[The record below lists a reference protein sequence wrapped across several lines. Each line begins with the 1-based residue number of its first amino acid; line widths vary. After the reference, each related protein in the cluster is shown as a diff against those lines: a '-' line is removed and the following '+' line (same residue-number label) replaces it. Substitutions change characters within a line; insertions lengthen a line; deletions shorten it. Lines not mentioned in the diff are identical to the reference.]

1 MTTANVHN
9 QSQQISLLRI
19 TLSYKV
25 KSGKANGPP
34 TSNKFAQ
41 PLHHRILDAQKSNA
55 DAKYQGAMPTKG
67 QPSSWS
73 ETVRDS
79 SCAASES
86 QHERRHTA
94 LLSG

>member
-1 MTTANVHN
+1 MDRQH
-9 QSQQISLLRI
+9 
-19 TLSYKV
+19 
-25 KSGKANGPP
+25 P
-34 TSNKFAQ
+34 TIFAQ
-41 PLHHRILDAQKSNA
+41 LLHHRILDAQNSNA

-67 QPSSWS
+67 QLSSWS

-79 SCAASES
+79 SYAASES